1 MDFGRANPANMDLEN
16 KAKNPALNNSER
28 KFKGIMQ
35 RSRITEEDLEQFRLH
50 IIATHKK
57 KHYRVLLISAI
68 LFICLILLVA
78 LLKF

>member
-1 MDFGRANPANMDLEN
+1 MDFEN

-35 RSRITEEDLEQFRLH
+35 RSRITEEDLEQFRQQ